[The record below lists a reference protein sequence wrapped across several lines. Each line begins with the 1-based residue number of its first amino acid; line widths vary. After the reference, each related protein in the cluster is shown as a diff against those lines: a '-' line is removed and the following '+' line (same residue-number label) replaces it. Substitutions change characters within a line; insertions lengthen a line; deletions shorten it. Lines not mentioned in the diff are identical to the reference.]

1 MPVDLIRYDLLA
13 QEALRGV
20 VRRVIADAAKNGLPG
35 DHHFFITFDTAKPG
49 IRMSPRLHAQHPQEL
64 TIVLQHQFWD
74 LTVTDDAFEVRLS
87 FKGIPEKL
95 VVPFDAIKAFF
106 DPSVKF
112 GVQFDSADA
121 ENEQASGK
129 AREPSSALPAGL
141 PGEPVSA
148 EPAIEPVDLA
158 DEEPEPPPAGGEVVR
173 LDRFRKK

>member
-20 VRRVIADAAKNGLPG
+20 VRRVIADTAKNGLPG

-95 VVPFDAIKAFF
+95 VVPFNAIKAFF

-121 ENEQASGK
+121 GDEQASGK
-129 AREPSSALPAGL
+129 ARDPSSALPSAL
-141 PGEPVSA
+141 ASEPVSA
-148 EPAIEPVDLA
+148 EPEIEPADLT

>member
-35 DHHFFITFDTAKPG
+35 DHHFFITFDTTKPG
-49 IRMSPRLHAQHPQEL
+49 IKISPRLHAQHPEEL

-74 LTVTDDAFEVRLS
+74 LAVSDDAFEVRLS
-87 FKGIPEKL
+87 FKGIPERL

-121 ENEQASGK
+121 VDEEAPAK
-129 AREPSSALPAGL
+129 TRESSALPAAG
-141 PGEPVSA
+141 PSEPIGEDA
-148 EPAIEPVDLA
+148 AEIEPAEVT

>member
-20 VRRVIADAAKNGLPG
+20 VRRVIADAAKSGLPG
-35 DHHFFITFDTAKPG
+35 DHHFFITFDTTKPG
-49 IRMSPRLHAQHPQEL
+49 IKMSPRLHAQHPEEL

-74 LTVTDDAFEVRLS
+74 LAVSDDAFEVRLS
-87 FKGIPEKL
+87 FKGIPERL

-112 GVQFDSADA
+112 GVQFDSADTA
-121 ENEQASGK
+121 DEETPAKS
-129 AREPSSALPAGL
+129 RESSALPAAVSS
-141 PGEPVSA
+141 EPISEDA
-148 EPAIEPVDLA
+148 EIEPADVT

>member
-20 VRRVIADAAKNGLPG
+20 VRRVIADTAKNGLPG

-95 VVPFDAIKAFF
+95 VVPFNAIKAFF

-121 ENEQASGK
+121 GDEQASGK
-129 AREPSSALPAGL
+129 ARDPSSALPAAL
-141 PGEPVSA
+141 ASEPISA
-148 EPAIEPVDLA
+148 EPEIEPADLT